1 MKKINGMLVVL
12 TVVLLCSQCIWA
24 NDAIRSIWMKGYVI
38 MEAADKARTENN
50 ELEAAQLYRDA
61 LDIFVTV
68 QRRNPQWN
76 PALLNYRITY
86 CRQAIQQLTEVAPGK
101 AESMTKNQLV
111 EANQAHV
118 ETIAKLTEERRALN
132 SKVEILNDA
141 LSRARS
147 EAAKAAG
154 AEASLKTLVAE
165 RKAAEEKNM
174 LLELKLKEA
183 EAVNERLKTNASHK
197 KELDEAKVQLDKSRI
212 LLRETSDE
220 LSRTQKESDN
230 LLKQNDLLKRT
241 NAKLQQDKTDL
252 DLALK
257 VVREVSSARKQEIDS
272 LQNKQEGLQKRY
284 EELEKV
290 IVERDREI
298 QKLTERNRSLSN
310 KRKKGGSKSESQVSK
325 LEEELNSLRE
335 AAEKNR
341 VQILLGREE
350 LVTVKGELENTRK
363 KLALA
368 EEQSIKLADQMTS
381 RSQGLDVRKSEDQLM
396 REQLVDVTR
405 KYEESQKQIAN
416 LEHRLD
422 AQVNL
427 TREQE
432 SSLKDLPRLQKQSV
446 ENLRTIERQ
455 KKQIDRLAAEVNVLD
470 QTLATAKANR
480 SAKEDAVEMSLM
492 HQREKDK
499 LQSRVALLEAEMKS
513 LREVKSQDDAEVANR
528 VDNVYR
534 ALDEELKKL
543 GLPAETET
551 RLRESLGGMA
561 ELARKALAGDAE
573 STKQLQEARHK
584 LIAFQ
589 ERLDEADASL
599 AESKNSLAKSE
610 AARSE
615 ASEALA
621 LATDDVKT
629 QRVKQSA
636 ADGMSK
642 ELAERSEELKDA
654 NLKLN
659 AAMQKIIV
667 LETQLKEADAG
678 TGITTTGAGA
688 NQQIEELKHRLRQE
702 QAKRKALEIALAD
715 QKPVPAED
723 PTALPGIT
731 PQATAKNDDPDMI
744 QERRRREREKEA
756 VLKGFLRQAIDAEKQ
771 DKIEAAQWNY
781 AKVLELSPDHPIAL
795 QRLGIIA
802 SNQGN
807 DLDTIKYLRQAFRA
821 DPDDP
826 DTLFAL
832 GYALIRQSEHDWAVS
847 MMARAVALNPKNAD
861 MAKTYGMALATLGW
875 TQPAEKQLIK
885 AHDLNPKDPEPPFS
899 LAILMATSKPARID
913 DARKWYEIALKNGAQ
928 NDPGLDAVLK
938 PNQAGK

>member
-1 MKKINGMLVVL
+1 MKKFNRLLVVL
-12 TVVLLCSQCIWA
+12 TVVLLCSPCIWA
-24 NDAIRSIWMKGYVI
+24 NDAIRSMWMKGYVK

-61 LDIFVTV
+61 LDIFITV
-68 QRRNPQWN
+68 QRRHPQWN

-86 CRQAIQQLTEVAPGK
+86 CRQAIKELTEVAPDKTG
-101 AESMTKNQLV
+101 SMTKNQLV

-132 SKVEILNDA
+132 SKVGILNDA
-141 LSRARS
+141 LSRARA

-165 RKAAEEKNM
+165 RKVVEEKNM

-183 EAVNERLKTNASHK
+183 EAVNARLRANASLQ
-197 KELDEAKVQLDKSRI
+197 KELDEAKAQLDKSRI

-220 LSRTQKESDN
+220 LSKTQKESDN

-241 NAKLQQDKTDL
+241 NTKLQQDKTDL

-257 VVREVSSARKQEIDS
+257 VVREVSSARKQELDS

-284 EELEKV
+284 DELEKV

-298 QKLTERNRSLSN
+298 QKLTEKNRSLSK
-310 KRKKGGSKSESQVSK
+310 KRKGGSKSESQVSK
-325 LEEELNSLRE
+325 LEQEMTALRE
-335 AAEKNR
+335 ADEKNR

-368 EEQSIKLADQMTS
+368 EEQNIKLADQMTS
-381 RSQGLDVRKSEDQLM
+381 RSHSLDARKSEDQLM

-432 SSLKDLPRLQKQSV
+432 SSLKDLPKLQKQGV
-446 ENLRTIERQ
+446 ENLRTIEQQ

-480 SAKEDAVEMSLM
+480 NAKDDAVEMSLM

-513 LREVKSQDDAEVANR
+513 LQEVKSQDDAEVANR

-534 ALDEELKKL
+534 VLDEELKKL
-543 GLPAETET
+543 GLPIDTET
-551 RLRESLGGMA
+551 RLRESLVNMA

-621 LATDDVKT
+621 LVTDDVKT
-629 QRVKQSA
+629 QRAKQSA
-636 ADGMSK
+636 ADGMSR

-688 NQQIEELKHRLRQE
+688 NQQIEELKHRLKQE

-715 QKPVPAED
+715 QKPVSAED

-731 PQATAKNDDPDMI
+731 PQAMAKNDGPDMI